1 MDAIVRTMNHLVS
14 VSDFNKGA
22 AGAIFSSVKKTGE
35 PKLVLRRNEPECILI
50 SPKEYTKL
58 IEELE
63 DLRDYKL
70 ASERLLSGGE
80 AAAVPVQAVL
90 AEDGITQED
99 LDAMESEVY
108 REVSTQMKNK

>member
-50 SPKEYTKL
+50 SPQQYTRL
-58 IEELE
+58 IVELE
-63 DLRDYKL
+63 DLRDYKY
-70 ASERLLSGGE
+70 AVERL
-80 AAAVPVQAVL
+80 AANQGRPTVPFEEVCRHF
-90 AEDGITQED
+90 GIDPET
-99 LDAMESEVY
+99 V
-108 REVSTQMKNK
+108 